1 MIEQHQEIT
10 VFSDP
15 DDLSRA
21 IEALSEAYPRAF
33 FVNGRLRRP
42 LKHDI
47 ARDIKTAIA
56 KDPSSELGF
65 YDIDDAVDWYQGNV
79 GYNLACSTAGTPR
92 LDLDGN
98 RVGTVTEAEAR
109 VAGERAKTG
118 FEQIEARKRLMND
131 RATSASAAPPA
142 VRALRVD
149 TAMNDDALL
158 AAIERHLASLRALL
172 SGELLDPTLRK
183 ELARPVLLLLI
194 DELKTL
200 DAPLTA

>member
-1 MIEQHQEIT
+1 MS
-10 VFSDP
+10 SDP

-56 KDPSSELGF
+56 KDPSSELSF
-65 YDIDDAVDWYQGNV
+65 YNIDDAVDWYQGHV

-109 VAGERAKTG
+109 AASEKAATG
-118 FEQIEARKRLMND
+118 FEQIEARKRLMNN
-131 RATSASAAPPA
+131 RATAAPVVTNAQLA
-142 VRALRVD
+142 VKALRVD
-149 TAMNDDALL
+149 TSMNDDALL
-158 AAIERHLASLRALL
+158 AAIERHLASMKALL
-172 SGELLDPTLRK
+172 SGELLDPSLRK

-200 DAPLTA
+200 DARLTA